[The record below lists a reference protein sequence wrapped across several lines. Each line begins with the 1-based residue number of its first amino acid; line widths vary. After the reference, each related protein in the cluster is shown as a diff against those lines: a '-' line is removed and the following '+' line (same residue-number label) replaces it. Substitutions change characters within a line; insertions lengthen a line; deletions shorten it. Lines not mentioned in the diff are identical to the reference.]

1 MSTTKKI
8 VISPSRLDFYHYT
21 ITSFLIEEVG
31 DKNYSTEFSLT
42 IDVKSKFLEVNTY
55 FSINRAD
62 NQNKT
67 QCVIDLF
74 KFVERVLQNPPT
86 TKEIYN
92 FNQGEYVKE

>member
-8 VISPSRLDFYHYT
+8 VISPSRLDFHHYT

-31 DKNYSTEFSLT
+31 DKSYNTEFSLT
-42 IDVKSKFLEVNTY
+42 IDVKNKFLETNLY
-55 FSINRAD
+55 FSIHKAD

-74 KFVERVLQNPPT
+74 KFAERVLQNPPT

-92 FNQGEYVKE
+92 FNQGEYTKE